1 MKKILIVEKRKKAK
15 ELRAKGWSLRKAASH
30 LVAGKD
36 SISKWDKMS
45 NDDIERDERG
55 WKKGRLR
62 VHTKAEETR
71 IIAIR
76 KDLEKEESFFFGAD
90 VIMKNYEHIYGE
102 SIKKWYVE
110 RVLRE
115 NGLTKKRQPK
125 VKGRSKYMLYPADT
139 LRKLGKT
146 AMSMDFIGPKFL
158 TGKTEGIHFL
168 ALKYIRPKKYGI
180 VQRVSGQTTDE
191 TIRVLTEIWKEQ
203 PIPDVLKVDNDA
215 AFGANSPHKESIGR
229 LTIFLLNLGV
239 APLYTAPRNPWN
251 NGEVEGFNSIFATKF
266 WNRTRFN
273 NEEEVDVEIKKFNF
287 EYEKYSDFVGN
298 NPEIANPK
306 FMSDFKVKE
315 LKNREVKRF
324 REKKIYFLRI
334 VRRQGEKGGED
345 EKGFINIL
353 GKNLFL
359 DKSYINLFTFNTIDL
374 EKMVLCV
381 KMEKQD
387 GCLEVIEERNFTVK
401 NVLGLCQV

>member
-36 SISKWDKMS
+36 SISRWDKMS
-45 NDDIERDERG
+45 NDDVGKDERG
-55 WKKGRLR
+55 WEKGRLR
-62 VHTKAEETR
+62 VHTKEEETR

-76 KDLEKEESFFFGAD
+76 KELEKEESFFFGAD

-102 SIKKWYVE
+102 KIKKWYVE
-110 RVLRE
+110 KVLRE
-115 NGLTKKRQPK
+115 NGLTKKRQSK
-125 VKGRSKYMLYPADT
+125 VTGRSKYMLYPSDT

-158 TGKTEGIHFL
+158 TGKREGIHFL
-168 ALKYIRPKKYGI
+168 TLKYIRPMKYGI

-191 TIRVLTEIWKEQ
+191 TIRVLTEIWKEH

-215 AFGANSPHKESIGR
+215 AFGANLPHKDSIGR

-251 NGEVEGFNSIFATKF
+251 NGEVEGFNSIFSTKI

-273 NEEEVDVEIKKFNF
+273 NEEEVDIEIKKFNF
-287 EYEKYSDFVGN
+287 EYEKYNDFVGN
-298 NPEIANPK
+298 NPKITEPK

-315 LKNREVKRF
+315 LKNREVKKF
-324 REKKIYFLRI
+324 REKKIHFLRI
-334 VRRQGEKGGED
+334 VRRKGEKGGKD
-345 EKGFINIL
+345 EMGFINIL
-353 GKNLFL
+353 GNDILL
-359 DKSYINLFTFNTIDL
+359 DTSYINLFTFNTIDL
-374 EKMVLCV
+374 D
-381 KMEKQD
+381 KMELSIKIEKND

-401 NVLGLCQV
+401 NVLGLYQV